1 MKKIFMLVFLAIH
14 MFFVNIKIVN
24 ASNNEEVEK
33 NLVCNVGFSQIEMLE
48 YEGYTIQSS
57 NVNFYK
63 CGTYQIVYTNNI
75 TNQEVVKNVTV
86 KTNDQLVNGVNFEI
100 TKNLYF
106 EANDSIYFTKIL
118 NSNDGGYIVSYNER
132 LTDEQDE
139 KYNIKLMKIVGREV
153 VFDITLFSNAKGQIS
168 DFIIDDNKII
178 MFVEKENAMSR
189 LDVYLY
195 VYSVDGTLLESR
207 KYTGSSVDHAVKV
220 ISDNMYYY
228 LVGETTSDD
237 DDFRFQHT
245 RKAGFV
251 FCIDKTTLKDVEL
264 YDATTSYDMSII
276 DAITSNGYLYVVA
289 NYYDTVEKAKHTVVY
304 MYHTSK
310 RILINVVGLSINK
323 KTESVLKLTKDEKD
337 NLYMA
342 TSDYDYN
349 TNSYINHIYS
359 LGITCAR
366 KLLFDVNYEKVATAN
381 LVSFVATSTNQIIL
395 LYSLV
400 DSEQENQY
408 GYLYRVYQDS
418 EILFDVESFSSNEQ
432 VNGLLENDTLEIYK
446 SSHSTLSCDQMSYAK
461 LTYDFNQTIYEL
473 SQRITQPS
481 LFIDGVLAK
490 LNLEKSIIPSYPSI
504 YGSYP
509 VKYIFNSP
517 HTDVIF
523 QDNVYFMPYTS
534 LKNNEIYDVNT
545 MIFFNGKATLNNYQI
560 ENGYLIT
567 TPGDYTLEV
576 VGVNDEV
583 YKVFFTI
590 KNLSQ
595 SEEKYLPI
603 IPKIRPITNE
613 LPVANKQ
620 VCFTSLINEE
630 TIVPKKKNNLWYL
643 LIPITL
649 FVGFG
654 IVVRKRG

>member
-1 MKKIFMLVFLAIH
+1 MKKFFMLVFLAIH
-14 MFFVNIKIVN
+14 MFFVNTKIVN

-33 NLVCNVGFSQIEMLE
+33 NFVCNVGFSQLDMLE
-48 YEGYTIQSS
+48 YDGYTIKSF
-57 NVNFYK
+57 NVNFNK
-63 CGTYQIVYTNNI
+63 CGTYQIVYTNHI

-86 KTNDQLVNGVNFEI
+86 KTNDQLVNGVNLEI

-106 EANDSIYFTKIL
+106 EANDNVYFNKIL
-118 NSNDGGYIVSYNER
+118 SSNDGGYLVSYNER
-132 LTDEQDE
+132 LTDGQDE
-139 KYNIKLMKIVGREV
+139 KYNIKFMKIVGREV
-153 VFDITLFSNAKGQIS
+153 VFDITLFSNAKGKIS
-168 DFIIDDNKII
+168 DFIIDNNKII

-189 LDVYLY
+189 LDVYFY
-195 VYSVDGTLLESR
+195 AYSIDGTLLESR
-207 KYTGSSVDHAVKV
+207 KYTGSGVDHAVK
-220 ISDNMYYY
+220 ITSDNMYYY

-245 RKAGFV
+245 KKAGFIL
-251 FCIDKTTLKDVEL
+251 CIDKTTLKDVEI
-264 YDATTSYDMSII
+264 YDATSSYDMNII

-289 NYYDTVEKAKHTVVY
+289 NYYNTVEKAKHTVVY
-304 MYHTSK
+304 MYRSSE
-310 RILINVVGLSINK
+310 RNLINVVGLSIHQ
-323 KTESVLKLTKDEKD
+323 TESVIKLTKDEKD

-349 TNSYINHIYS
+349 TNTYINHIYS
-359 LGITCAR
+359 MGKTCAR
-366 KLLFDVNYEKVATAN
+366 ELLFDVNYEKGATAN
-381 LVSFVATSTNQIIL
+381 LVSFVVTSTNQIIL
-395 LYSLV
+395 LHSLV
-400 DSEQENQY
+400 DLEQENQY

-418 EILFDVESFSSNEQ
+418 EILFEIESFSSNEQ

-446 SSHSTLSCDQMSYAK
+446 SSHSTLSCDKMSYAY
-461 LTYDFNQTIYEL
+461 LNYDFDQTMDEP
-473 SQRITQPS
+473 SQKITHPR
-481 LFIDGVLAK
+481 LFIDGVLAE
-490 LNLEKSIIPSYPSI
+490 LNLEKSIIPSNPSI

-509 VKYIFNSP
+509 VKYVFNSP

-523 QDNVYFMPYTS
+523 QDEVYFMPYTS
-534 LKNNEIYDVNT
+534 LKNNETYDVNT
-545 MIFFNGKATLNNYQI
+545 MIFFNGRATLNNYQI

-595 SEEKYLPI
+595 SEEKYLPV
-603 IPKIRPITNE
+603 IPQIRPIRSE
-613 LPVANKQ
+613 LPLTSKQ
-620 VCFTSLINEE
+620 VSFTSLIDEE
-630 TIVPKKKNNLWYL
+630 TIVPNKKNNLWYL

-654 IVVRKRG
+654 IIIRKRG